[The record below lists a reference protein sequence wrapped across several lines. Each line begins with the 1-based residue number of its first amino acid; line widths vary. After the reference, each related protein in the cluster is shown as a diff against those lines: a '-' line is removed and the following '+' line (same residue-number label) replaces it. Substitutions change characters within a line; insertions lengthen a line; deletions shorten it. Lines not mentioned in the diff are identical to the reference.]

1 MCRWGSPLGKGISVW
16 RDWIGPE
23 IAAKNYVKR
32 HTGRSPGVAVFWA
45 VGLVRAM
52 GDTIE
57 KDAVV
62 PGQSDSA
69 ADDGASKTGT
79 ITHKARKLRATPG
92 WDRGD
97 VSAMVSLAL
106 LWLPAWL
113 LPEQL
118 WSPLSRARI
127 ALGALTGDSAIKRTA
142 KSVGAAL
149 GERDKARCLAIMR
162 EQKAAVHEMRLQDL
176 RGWRPGGWSPEMR
189 VEGEEHLQ
197 AALKR
202 GKGVILWLAPFV
214 FNSGPTKIALHQKGY
229 RVSHLSSPKHGV
241 SETRFG
247 IKYLNGIRCVPE
259 DRYLVDRIVFDRNAP
274 STAMRRMVRALKAG
288 EVVSI
293 VAASTEGYDMIQV
306 PVFGGRLPVA
316 VGAPRLAGL
325 TGASLLPAFT
335 VRDPKLGWRIAIE
348 PPIALAA
355 GASSEERCIA
365 AATEFLRRSEPW
377 VRQFP
382 GQWRAWS
389 KWRPN

>member
-1 MCRWGSPLGKGISVW
+1 
-16 RDWIGPE
+16 
-23 IAAKNYVKR
+23 
-32 HTGRSPGVAVFWA
+32 
-45 VGLVRAM
+45 M
-52 GDTIE
+52 GDTIQ
-57 KDAVV
+57 KDAALAIQ
-62 PGQSDSA
+62 PETA
-69 ADDGASKTGT
+69 ADATASKIGT
-79 ITHKARKLRATPG
+79 VTHKARKQKATPG
-92 WDRGD
+92 WDLGD
-97 VSAMVSLAL
+97 VSTIVSLAL

-118 WSPLSRARI
+118 WSPLCRARV
-127 ALGALTGDSAIKRTA
+127 ARGALTGESVIKRTA
-142 KSVGAAL
+142 KSVSAAL
-149 GERDKARCLAIMR
+149 GERDAARCLAIMR

-176 RGWRPGGWSPEMR
+176 RGWRPGGWSPRIR

-197 AALKR
+197 SALKG
-202 GKGVILWLAPFV
+202 GKGAILWLAPFV

-247 IKYLNGIRCVPE
+247 IKYLNRVRCIPE
-259 DRYLVDRIVFDRNAP
+259 DRSLADRIVFDRHAP
-274 STAMRRMVRALKAG
+274 TTAMRRMVRALKAG

-293 VAASTEGYDMIQV
+293 VAANTEGYEMIQGS
-306 PVFGGRLPVA
+306 VFGGRLPVA

-325 TGASLLPAFT
+325 TGAPLLPAFT

-389 KWRPN
+389 KWRPD

>member
-1 MCRWGSPLGKGISVW
+1 
-16 RDWIGPE
+16 
-23 IAAKNYVKR
+23 
-32 HTGRSPGVAVFWA
+32 
-45 VGLVRAM
+45 M
-52 GDTIE
+52 GETIQ
-57 KDAVV
+57 KDAVLASQ
-62 PGQSDSA
+62 PDA
-69 ADDGASKTGT
+69 AAEGAASKIGT
-79 ITHKARKLRATPG
+79 VTHKARKPRATPG
-92 WDRGD
+92 WSRGD
-97 VSAMVSLAL
+97 ASTMVSLAL
-106 LWLPAWL
+106 LWAPAWL

-118 WSPLSRARI
+118 WSPLCRARVG
-127 ALGALTGDSAIKRTA
+127 LGALTGESAIKRTA
-142 KSVGAAL
+142 ESVGAAL
-149 GERDKARCLAIMR
+149 GERDSARCLAIMR

-176 RGWRPGGWSPEMR
+176 RGWRPGGWSPQMR

-197 AALKR
+197 AALKG
-202 GKGVILWLAPFV
+202 GKGAILWLAPFV

-247 IKYLNGIRCVPE
+247 IKYLNRIRCIPE
-259 DRYLVDRIVFDRNAP
+259 DRYLVDRIVFDRTAP
-274 STAMRRMVRALKAG
+274 TTAMRRMVRALKAG

-293 VAASTEGYDMIQV
+293 VAASTEGYEMIQG

-325 TGASLLPAFT
+325 TGAPLLPAFT

-365 AATEFLRRSEPW
+365 AAAEFLRRSEPW

-389 KWRPN
+389 KWRPD

>member
-1 MCRWGSPLGKGISVW
+1 
-16 RDWIGPE
+16 
-23 IAAKNYVKR
+23 
-32 HTGRSPGVAVFWA
+32 
-45 VGLVRAM
+45 M
-52 GDTIE
+52 GDTIQ
-57 KDAVV
+57 KDAVLASQ
-62 PGQSDSA
+62 PDA
-69 ADDGASKTGT
+69 AAEGAASRIGT
-79 ITHKARKLRATPG
+79 VTHKARKQKATPG
-92 WDRGD
+92 WNSDD
-97 VSAMVSLAL
+97 LSTIVSLAL
-106 LWLPAWL
+106 LWAPAWL

-118 WSPLSRARI
+118 WAPLCRARI
-127 ALGALTGDSAIKRTA
+127 ALGALTGERAIKSTA

-149 GERDKARCLAIMR
+149 GERDAARCLAIMR

-176 RGWRPGGWSPEMR
+176 RGWRPGGWSPQIQ

-197 AALKR
+197 SALKG
-202 GKGVILWLAPFV
+202 GKGAILWLAPFV

-247 IKYLNGIRCVPE
+247 IKYLNRLRCIPE
-259 DRYLVDRIVFDRNAP
+259 DHHLVDRIVFDRNAP
-274 STAMRRMVRALKAG
+274 TTAMRRMVRALKAG

-293 VAASTEGYDMIQV
+293 VAASTEGYEMIQG

-325 TGASLLPAFT
+325 TGAPLLPAFT

-348 PPIALAA
+348 APIALAA
-355 GASSEERCIA
+355 NASSEERCIA
-365 AATEFLRRSEPW
+365 AAAEFLQRSEPW

-389 KWRPN
+389 KWRQD